1 MRHFALLADP
11 LRREVVELLA
21 DGPVPAGTIA
31 ARFPVSRPAVSR
43 HLRLLRD
50 AGLVR
55 SEVRGQSRMY
65 ALDRAALVEL
75 DRWLD
80 RFRPLTPAEAPVSGP
95 AARLDALGTELH
107 RGRRAR
113 RQAPT
118 RGDDHET
125 G

>member
-11 LRREVVELLA
+11 LRREVIELLA
-21 DGPVPAGTIA
+21 DGPVTAGAIA

-55 SEVRGQSRMY
+55 SEVRAQSRLY
-65 ALDRAALVEL
+65 VLDRAALVEL

-80 RFRPLTPAEAPVSGP
+80 RFRPLTPAEVPAPGP

-118 RGDDHET
+118 RGDNRDT

>member
-21 DGPVPAGTIA
+21 DGPVTAGAIA

-55 SEVRGQSRMY
+55 SEVRAQSRLY
-65 ALDRAALVEL
+65 VLDRAALVEL

-80 RFRPLTPAEAPVSGP
+80 RFRPLNSAEAPASGP

-118 RGDDHET
+118 RGDNRDT